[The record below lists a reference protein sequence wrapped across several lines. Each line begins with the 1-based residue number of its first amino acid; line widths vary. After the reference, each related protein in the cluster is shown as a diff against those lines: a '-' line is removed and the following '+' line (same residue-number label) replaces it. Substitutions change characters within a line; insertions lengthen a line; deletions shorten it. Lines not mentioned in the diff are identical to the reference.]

1 MLARGGI
8 ALGRFELIEYLG
20 SGAFA
25 EVVLAK
31 DKAHGGRLVAL
42 KVLRSEA
49 LRNVTAFHRF
59 RDEAR
64 ILQRLSHPSIVEVYE
79 LLDYDGFPVIVMEY
93 VQGASLKMLCRSS
106 ALTFPARAVLMSA
119 RSVAFALDAAF
130 HAVEEGSD
138 QPMCIIHRDVK
149 PSNIMFSINGEA
161 KLLDFGIAKGEFEDR
176 KATSM
181 YGVAG
186 SAGFEAPERR
196 GSLDDSHRTDVYA
209 LGVTLFVLLTTKSLM
224 LPADD
229 DRHEVEKRAAL
240 NNLDVGHEASNV
252 LLRTLL
258 DSMLHV
264 QPFQRPTMKEVAD
277 DLTLVLDVYR
287 PSSKDEQHAVAEA
300 RKFLEVRIPR
310 TLLGTTDGE
319 HLRFLERE
327 DANEPP
333 SPLTVSAAR
342 AELMA
347 FLATEGWE
355 NRIHH
360 LHRILDASPH
370 FDVMPF
376 VGLLRRCRPPRW
388 KFWVKKTRTT
398 EVAAA
403 LNLLYGYV
411 TPEVRS
417 AARTLRSHPDQRI
430 SSAARYLLE
439 VD

>member
-1 MLARGGI
+1 M
-8 ALGRFELIEYLG
+8 GRFELIEYLG

-31 DKAHGGRLVAL
+31 DKANDGRLVAL

-64 ILQRLSHPSIVEVYE
+64 ILQRLSHPAIVEVYE
-79 LLDYDGFPVIVMEY
+79 LLDFDGFPVIVMEY

-106 ALTFPARAVLMSA
+106 GLSFPARAVLLSS
-119 RSVAFALDAAF
+119 RSVALALDSAF
-130 HAVEEGSD
+130 HAVEEGSN
-138 QPMCIIHRDVK
+138 QPMRIIHRDVK
-149 PSNIMFSINGEA
+149 PSNIMFSVDGDA
-161 KLLDFGIAKGEFEDR
+161 KLLDFGIAKGEFDDR

-209 LGVTLFVLLTTKSLM
+209 LGVTLFVLLTAKSLM

-229 DRHEVEKRAAL
+229 ARHEEEKVAVL
-240 NNLDVGHEASNV
+240 NKLDLGHEASNV

-258 DSMLHV
+258 GSMLHV
-264 QPFQRPTMKEVAD
+264 QPSQRPTMKEVAD
-277 DLTLVLDVYR
+277 DLTLLLDVYR
-287 PSSKDEQHAVAEA
+287 PSTKDGEHAVGEV

-310 TLLGTTDGE
+310 TLLGTADGE

-327 DANEPP
+327 EANAPP
-333 SPLTVSAAR
+333 QPLSANQAR
-342 AELMA
+342 AELTT
-347 FLATEGWE
+347 FLATDGWE

-360 LHRILDASPH
+360 LHRILDASPN
-370 FDVMPF
+370 FDVLPF

-388 KFWVKKTRTT
+388 KFWVKPSRST

-411 TPEVRS
+411 TPEVRG
-417 AARTLRSHPDQRI
+417 AARSLRSHPDQRI